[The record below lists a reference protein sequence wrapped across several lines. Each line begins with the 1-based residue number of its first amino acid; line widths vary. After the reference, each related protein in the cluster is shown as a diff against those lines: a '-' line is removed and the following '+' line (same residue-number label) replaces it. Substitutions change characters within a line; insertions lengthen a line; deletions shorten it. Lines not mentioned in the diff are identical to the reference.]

1 MGNVTVLALF
11 CRFIYLERFHENSA
25 KSRLTSKQNLQRII
39 KKSFCLKLC
48 LRTSAANTGVGN
60 THFGVIL
67 MKITLFVRIFW
78 EYHDYESR
86 SLCVAYWRSVRCVL
100 LTTCQ
105 ATSSSNAL
113 NGDGPVDKPVN
124 GCSTAAVPNWQSKTF
139 YSRYRKLMYRRWKSR
154 LSKNTHAHKTRIY
167 RLISSDVLEKSPC
180 ESAFCFILVKSKDIW
195 SGFSW
200 IRHEPIDS
208 DFFSELRPLLLIFLL
223 SWNYKQIK
231 ELLRNSLLNQDQS
244 NHFIANAEHFEIFG
258 RTEKRNSGEDECY
271 QFDNIS
277 EKVILTWK
285 SLQIVIHLI
294 SPLKHREDVTKKNL
308 QHVISGFNL
317 NENTASLLSRN
328 SIRVQCRVVSF
339 FLLFMKAPR

>member
-1 MGNVTVLALF
+1 M
-11 CRFIYLERFHENSA
+11 I
-25 KSRLTSKQNLQRII
+25 
-39 KKSFCLKLC
+39 
-48 LRTSAANTGVGN
+48 
-60 THFGVIL
+60 
-67 MKITLFVRIFW
+67 
-78 EYHDYESR
+78 
-86 SLCVAYWRSVRCVL
+86 
-100 LTTCQ
+100 
-105 ATSSSNAL
+105 
-113 NGDGPVDKPVN
+113 
-124 GCSTAAVPNWQSKTF
+124 
-139 YSRYRKLMYRRWKSR
+139 
-154 LSKNTHAHKTRIY
+154 
-167 RLISSDVLEKSPC
+167 
-180 ESAFCFILVKSKDIW
+180 
-195 SGFSW
+195 
-200 IRHEPIDS
+200 
-208 DFFSELRPLLLIFLL
+208 FFSELRLLLLIFLL

-339 FLLFMKAPR
+339 FFVVHESSEIVIQRSVSPRNHSLVVDIMK

>member
-1 MGNVTVLALF
+1 M
-11 CRFIYLERFHENSA
+11 I
-25 KSRLTSKQNLQRII
+25 
-39 KKSFCLKLC
+39 
-48 LRTSAANTGVGN
+48 
-60 THFGVIL
+60 
-67 MKITLFVRIFW
+67 
-78 EYHDYESR
+78 
-86 SLCVAYWRSVRCVL
+86 
-100 LTTCQ
+100 
-105 ATSSSNAL
+105 
-113 NGDGPVDKPVN
+113 
-124 GCSTAAVPNWQSKTF
+124 
-139 YSRYRKLMYRRWKSR
+139 
-154 LSKNTHAHKTRIY
+154 
-167 RLISSDVLEKSPC
+167 
-180 ESAFCFILVKSKDIW
+180 
-195 SGFSW
+195 
-200 IRHEPIDS
+200 
-208 DFFSELRPLLLIFLL
+208 FFSELRPLLLIFLL

-339 FLLFMKAPR
+339 FFVVHESSEIVIQRSVSPRNHSLVVDIMKYIWLCK